1 MKMEGRTVQ
10 DPKQENQKEK
20 MNAEIIVL
28 ISDDDDDVVDVAME
42 KKLMKMEITATGDS
56 AQGIKTE
63 VKAEAEADIHDV
75 LLSIIRVY
83 CSDSMG
89 SSTDTDTSGSL
100 VSAILRPSYQKDITK
115 ASLYMPYCLYLYM
128 GVELGGGQTTSLVL
142 IGYFDVSSGVSAVKL
157 LQALQLSV
165 DKVEPQTLADMDA
178 DTVPAESDAHLLIE
192 TLTKSGLDLSNLAV
206 FYCNAPQPA
215 VSQVFVSKL
224 QTHNPRLVSLCSLP
238 GMAGR
243 ALQAGLLASFK
254 CVVDLVRDVHRH
266 YSTHPTV
273 NESLKEIFADA
284 ESYNPSHP
292 ISSQCLFIICTVQ
305 KMVSRWR
312 DLVEYFKS
320 QGQTEA
326 AVRIRAQMMDYKVKL
341 QFIFLSQILEP
352 LRALEELQQ
361 CGTADVATELRQASI
376 LLEHYAGSILQ
387 PSVAARFLRQPDLL
401 LLHTQREL
409 LPVAEVNVG
418 SHARD
423 FLWATAV
430 VDLGE
435 QERRDFLKD
444 VVAFYRAALQSL
456 VNSAPEQLGD
466 AALRNIIT
474 VLKNPQNLDVRTFV
488 SLIET

>member
-10 DPKQENQKEK
+10 EPKQEKQKEK

-28 ISDDDDDVVDVAME
+28 ISDDDDDDAVDVTME
-42 KKLMKMEITATGDS
+42 KKLMKMEVTARRHS
-56 AQGIKTE
+56 AQGMKTE
-63 VKAEAEADIHDV
+63 VKAEAAVDVHGV
-75 LLSIIRVY
+75 LLSIFRMY

-100 VSAILRPSYQKDITK
+100 LSAILRPSYQKDITK
-115 ASLYMPYCLYLYM
+115 ASLHTPYCLYLYM
-128 GVELGGGQTTSLVL
+128 GVGLGGGQTTSLIL

-165 DKVEPQTLADMDA
+165 DKVDA
-178 DTVPAESDAHLLIE
+178 HTVPAKSDAHLLIE

-215 VSQVFVSKL
+215 VSQEFVSKL

-254 CVVDLVRDVHRH
+254 CVVDLVGDVHRH

-273 NESLKEIFADA
+273 NDSLKEIFADA

-320 QGQTEA
+320 LAQTEGV
-326 AVRIRAQMMDYKVKL
+326 VRIRTQMMDYKAKL

-361 CGTADVATELRQASI
+361 CGTADVATELHQASI
-376 LLEHYAGSILQ
+376 LLERYAGSILQ
-387 PSVAARFLRQPDLL
+387 PSVAERFLRQRDLL
-401 LLHTQREL
+401 LLHTGRDL

-435 QERRDFLKD
+435 QERSDFLKD
-444 VVAFYRAALQSL
+444 AVAFYRAALQSL
-456 VNSAPEQLGD
+456 VRSAPEQLGD
-466 AALRNIIT
+466 AALRNLIT
-474 VLKNPQNLDVRTFV
+474 VLKNPQNLDVRRFV